1 MLMVVLSLRKVW
13 WAGQGTGTLLAA
25 LPSLPGFY
33 SLVGLLLCLT

>member
-1 MLMVVLSLRKVW
+1 MVVLSLHKVW

-25 LPSLPGFY
+25 LPPLVLSY